1 MQNDCLSQNGYK
13 LDKDQKTIT
22 KVVDGVCYKRSI
34 KNTRDIVKYRVFSL
48 RCILSII
55 QNRGFNIYH
64 YVPVDMY
71 NYSVKF
77 RSMLKHKEMLFYKLY
92 FYNLLLEVQ
101 KKYKQ
106 FDCIIDKIKNSY
118 SYKAI
123 YHEYD
128 EIFRKTVGIHPI
140 WFGLIVS
147 LEIYIHNR
155 TDRMISLD
163 LIRSAMNDNI
173 NASFLP
179 TASTT
184 TQQCDDNPVESL
196 EYMPKS
202 ITEDIM
208 SCSDNL
214 SCKETNRT
222 DTTDCCDIPAA
233 TATTATANTDTAN
246 TDTVDNEP
254 LGEMDIECI
263 NRNRL
268 CDMSIQKLHEIVLNT
283 TPSGI
288 KPEDTPLNLC
298 SALPDS
304 IPQPVSQ
311 VAPVPQSSQEKPAC
325 ADNYKEKYEEQC
337 TINKHLH
344 EYINTLLG
352 EIASLN
358 AKVDQY
364 QSQVQQSEQQPMQQ
378 QQYQVQYTQDGQ
390 IYLIPVQEVYQG
402 TCPTTQLYAQQ

>member
-64 YVPVDMY
+64 YVPVDMH
-71 NYSVKF
+71 NYSVRF
-77 RSMLKHKEMLFYKLY
+77 RSMLKQKEMLFYKLY

-155 TDRMISLD
+155 TDRLISLD

-179 TASTT
+179 TTSTT
-184 TQQCDDNPVESL
+184 SQQCDDNLVESL

-233 TATTATANTDTAN
+233 TATTATATTDTA
-246 TDTVDNEP
+246 DNEP

-263 NRNRL
+263 DRNRL
-268 CDMSIQKLHEIVLNT
+268 CDMSVQKLHEIVLNT

-288 KPEDTPLNLC
+288 KPEITPLNLC

-304 IPQPVSQ
+304 VPQPVSQ
-311 VAPVPQSSQEKPAC
+311 VVPQVSQDKDC
-325 ADNYKEKYEEQC
+325 VDSYKEKFEEQC

-352 EIASLN
+352 EIASLKS
-358 AKVDQY
+358 KVDQY

-378 QQYQVQYTQDGQ
+378 QLQQQQYQVQYTQDGQ
-390 IYLIPVQEVYQG
+390 MYLIPVQEVYQG